1 MATADQP
8 LQPTPAKHTYPAMDW
23 AAWLRRW
30 DAQQAAYLPD
40 REARFTAM
48 LDVLAALLP
57 EEFVALDLAC
67 GPGAISQRLL
77 DRYPR
82 ARCVAV
88 DLDPVLLA
96 MGESVLGDAEGR
108 LRWVTADLLDPA
120 WTDALD
126 EPSFDAVLSTTA
138 LHWLPVEP
146 LVRLYS
152 DLVGIV
158 REGGVALNGDNLAFA
173 PHQETLRLLAE
184 TATERQRAE
193 AFKVGGAEDW
203 EAWWAALATQPG
215 AADLL
220 AERTRRFATHI
231 GHDEHVTPPIFDVHE
246 AALRN
251 AGFREVGVIWQ
262 HLDNRVLLG
271 VR

>member
-1 MATADQP
+1 M
-8 LQPTPAKHTYPAMDW
+8 HAMTTIDW
-23 AAWLRRW
+23 AGWLRRW
-30 DAQQAAYLPD
+30 DAQQTAYLPD

-48 LDVLAALLP
+48 LDALAVLLP

-77 DRYPR
+77 ERFPR
-82 ARCVAV
+82 ARSIAV

-96 MGESVLGDAEGR
+96 MGEAVLGDAGGR
-108 LRWVTADLLDPA
+108 LRWVEADLTDPGWA
-120 WTDALD
+120 ARLD

-146 LVRLYS
+146 LVRLYR
-152 DLVGIV
+152 DLGRLV
-158 REGGVALNGDNLAFA
+158 REDGVVLNGDNLAFA
-173 PHQETLRLLAE
+173 SHQERLRLLAKV
-184 TATERQRAE
+184 ATERQEAE
-193 AFKVGGAEDW
+193 AFAVDGAEDW
-203 EAWWAALATQPG
+203 EGWWAALAQDPG
-215 AADLL
+215 AAYLL
-220 AERTRRFATHI
+220 AERARRFTSHNSLH
-231 GHDEHVTPPIFDVHE
+231 GHAGAPIYDLHE
-246 AALRN
+246 AALRD